1 MAIII
6 TLANNFDNTLL
17 SIGDGIM
24 SHPVVNGY
32 TDTLNGIFCGY
43 VTAIG
48 PTGTL
53 TANQI
58 ETNGIFTPSVN
69 DFLFVVKNQTAES
82 AGVKGTYVTARFTN
96 NAPLSGLDERLR
108 PSLFEIG
115 AQVIESSK

>member
-17 SIGDGIM
+17 SIGDGIV

-32 TDTLNGIFCGY
+32 TDTLNGNFCGY

-48 PTGTL
+48 PAGAL

-58 ETNGIFTPSVN
+58 ETNGTTAPGVN

-82 AGVKGTYVTARFTN
+82 AGVKGTYVTARFIN
-96 NAPLSGLDERLR
+96 NSPISGLDERFR

>member
-32 TDTLNGIFCGY
+32 TDTLNGNFCGY

-48 PTGTL
+48 PAGTL
-53 TANQI
+53 AANQI
-58 ETNGIFTPSVN
+58 ETNGTTVPGVN
-69 DFLFVVKNQTAES
+69 DFLFVVKNQAAES
-82 AGVKGTYVTARFTN
+82 AGVKGTYVTATFIN
-96 NAPLSGLDERLR
+96 NSPINGLDERFR

>member
-32 TDTLNGIFCGY
+32 TDTINGVFCGY

-53 TANQI
+53 LANQI
-58 ETNGIFTPSVN
+58 ETNGINTPGVN
-69 DFLFVVKNQTAES
+69 DFLFVVKNETAES
-82 AGVKGTYVTARFTN
+82 AGVKGTYIKARFIN
-96 NAPLSGLDERLR
+96 NSPINGLSERFR

>member
-58 ETNGIFTPSVN
+58 ETNGIFTPSVK
-69 DFLFVVKNQTAES
+69 DFLCVVKNQTAES
-82 AGVKGTYVTARFTN
+82 AGVKGTYVTARLTT
-96 NAPLSGLDERLR
+96 NAPLSGID
-108 PSLFEIG
+108 
-115 AQVIESSK
+115 ESSRHSLLERSSKVNERKK

>member
-32 TDTLNGIFCGY
+32 TDTLNGVFCGY

-48 PTGTL
+48 PTGAL

-58 ETNGIFTPSVN
+58 ETNGTTAPSVN
-69 DFLFVVKNQTAES
+69 DFLFVVKNQATES
-82 AGVKGTYVTARFTN
+82 AGVKGTYITAKFIN
-96 NAPLSGLDERLR
+96 MSPVNGLDERFR